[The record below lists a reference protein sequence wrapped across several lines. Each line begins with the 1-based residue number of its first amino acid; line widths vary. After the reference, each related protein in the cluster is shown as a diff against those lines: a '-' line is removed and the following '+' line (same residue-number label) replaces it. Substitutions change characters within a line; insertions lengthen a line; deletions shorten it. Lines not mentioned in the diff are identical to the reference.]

1 MDHLRFD
8 LLTKAVGTPSSR
20 RAVVSA
26 LAALA
31 VGRAALPAEAAQC
44 EQGCKKKKGRCCG
57 KCFEKT
63 IDPKTGNATD
73 YFCCPHKSFC
83 KGIDDAR
90 PDQCCYSDEVCVRN
104 DPDRL
109 SQTNGNKLCCR
120 TCGNT
125 CCSSA
130 DFCDNGSCK
139 SIGTARLPRGRR

>member
-20 RAVVSA
+20 RAAVAA

-31 VGRAALPAEAAQC
+31 VGRGAPPAEAAQC

-90 PDQCCYSDEVCVRN
+90 PDQCCYSDEVCARDDPGRN
-104 DPDRL
+104 
-109 SQTNGNKLCCR
+109 TGGNGLCCR
-120 TCGNT
+120 TCGDA

-130 DFCDNGSCK
+130 EYCK
-139 SIGTARLPRGRR
+139 DGTCTTIGTARLPRGRR